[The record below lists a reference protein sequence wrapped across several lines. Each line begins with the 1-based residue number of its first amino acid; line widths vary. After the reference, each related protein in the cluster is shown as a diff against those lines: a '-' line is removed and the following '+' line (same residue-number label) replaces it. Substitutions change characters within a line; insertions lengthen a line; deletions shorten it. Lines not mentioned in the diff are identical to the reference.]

1 MKIFIYKTLTIFLLF
16 FIFYKL
22 TIGQT
27 INQIQSKI
35 NFFYSKE
42 NIENFKIKAREEI
55 RNSLSKERYISA
67 EDAEL
72 LNAFFKKIQK
82 DLENKN

>member
-1 MKIFIYKTLTIFLLF
+1 MKIFTYKTLSIFLLF

>member
-16 FIFYKL
+16 FILYKL

>member
-1 MKIFIYKTLTIFLLF
+1 MKIFIYKTLTIFLIF

-27 INQIQSKI
+27 INQIQAKV
-35 NFFYSKE
+35 NFLYSKE
-42 NIENFKIKAREEI
+42 NIENFKIKLREEI
-55 RNSLSKERYISA
+55 KNSLDKERYISV

-72 LNAFFKKIQK
+72 LNAFFEKVQK

>member
-27 INQIQSKI
+27 INQLQSKI

>member
-27 INQIQSKI
+27 INQIQAKV
-35 NFFYSKE
+35 NFLYSKE
-42 NIENFKIKAREEI
+42 NIENFKIKLR
-55 RNSLSKERYISA
+55 
-67 EDAEL
+67 
-72 LNAFFKKIQK
+72 KKLRIP
-82 DLENKN
+82 

>member
-1 MKIFIYKTLTIFLLF
+1 M
-16 FIFYKL
+16 
-22 TIGQT
+22 QT

>member
-27 INQIQSKI
+27 INQIQAKVNFLYSKKISKI
-35 NFFYSKE
+35 LK
-42 NIENFKIKAREEI
+42 
-55 RNSLSKERYISA
+55 
-67 EDAEL
+67 
-72 LNAFFKKIQK
+72 LN
-82 DLENKN
+82 